1 MGKVKVAI
9 IGGAG
14 RIGTYLVRRLASEN
28 TYVPVPIIRDKMAE
42 RFLGDDRKLARIGSI
57 IDSDS
62 ASRLIG
68 DCEVV
73 INLAFSGSTPSA
85 IHNNIELIKAI
96 TTLRT
101 VNVIVN
107 VSTISVY
114 GEPFTTHHMNFE
126 KPEPNSQ
133 YGESKLT
140 MEKIVSGALNKTSS
154 RYFLIR
160 LGAVYGP
167 SQTVSMMVYGNV
179 MSPSFKLPFDGDMSS
194 NAVSVDRFVEGV
206 VSILNDPPQNGVYNC
221 VEEPQKTWR
230 EIYDLHTCAW
240 KLPRVGSM
248 SYESSY
254 LLRKKVRIASGF
266 ESLPIQRKLKHAA
279 RYLIHNP
286 FINNQVSKEIYL
298 KYRRHIPININK
310 RIASSFGKTSSG
322 VINERIAESTLD
334 TPEIPSLLFS
344 DPVPGR
350 NLLYDSSLSALNKD
364 ISADLW
370 EWFRDQTEFR
380 WDTSSLKT

>member
-140 MEKIVSGALNKTSS
+140 MEKIVSGALKKTSS

>member
-1 MGKVKVAI
+1 MDKVKVAI

-14 RIGTYLVRRLASEN
+14 RIGTYLVRRLSSEN

-73 INLAFSGSTPSA
+73 INLAFSGSNPNA
-85 IHNNIELIKAI
+85 IDNNIELVKAI

-126 KPEPNSQ
+126 KPKPNSQ

-140 MEKIVSGALNKTSS
+140 MERIVSDALNNTSS

-167 SQTVSMMVYGNV
+167 SQTVSTMVFGNV
-179 MSPSFKLPFDGDMSS
+179 MSPSFKLPFAGDMPS
-194 NAVSVDRFVEGV
+194 NAVSVESFVEGV
-206 VSILNDPPQNGVYNC
+206 ISILNDPPPNGVYNC

-230 EIYDLHTCAW
+230 EIYDLHTSAW

-254 LLRKKVRIASGF
+254 LLRKEIRIASGF
-266 ESLPIQRKLKHAA
+266 ESLPMQLKLKHSV
-279 RYLIHNP
+279 RYMTHNP
-286 FINNQVSKEIYL
+286 FINNQVSKGIYL
-298 KYRRHIPININK
+298 KYRSHIPINIDK
-310 RIASSFGKTSSG
+310 RIARSFGKNSSD

-350 NLLYDSSLSALNKD
+350 NLPFDSSPCVLNKK

>member
-1 MGKVKVAI
+1 
-9 IGGAG
+9 
-14 RIGTYLVRRLASEN
+14 
-28 TYVPVPIIRDKMAE
+28 
-42 RFLGDDRKLARIGSI
+42 
-57 IDSDS
+57 
-62 ASRLIG
+62 
-68 DCEVV
+68 
-73 INLAFSGSTPSA
+73 
-85 IHNNIELIKAI
+85 
-96 TTLRT
+96 
-101 VNVIVN
+101 
-107 VSTISVY
+107 
-114 GEPFTTHHMNFE
+114 
-126 KPEPNSQ
+126 
-133 YGESKLT
+133 
-140 MEKIVSGALNKTSS
+140 
-154 RYFLIR
+154 
-160 LGAVYGP
+160 
-167 SQTVSMMVYGNV
+167 
-179 MSPSFKLPFDGDMSS
+179 
-194 NAVSVDRFVEGV
+194 
-206 VSILNDPPQNGVYNC
+206 
-221 VEEPQKTWR
+221 
-230 EIYDLHTCAW
+230 
-240 KLPRVGSM
+240 
-248 SYESSY
+248 ESSY

-310 RIASSFGKTSSG
+310 RIASSFGKTSSA

>member
-1 MGKVKVAI
+1 MDKVKVAI

-14 RIGTYLVRRLASEN
+14 RIGTRLVRRLASGK
-28 TYVPVPIIRDKMAE
+28 TYVPVPVIRDKMAQ
-42 RFLGDDRKLARIGSI
+42 RFLGHDRKLARIGSI

-62 ASRLIG
+62 AIRLIG

-73 INLAFSGSTPSA
+73 INLAFSGTTPSA
-85 IHNNIELIKAI
+85 IDNNMELVKVIA
-96 TTLRT
+96 TLKT

-126 KPEPNSQ
+126 KPKPNSL
-133 YGESKLT
+133 YGESKLA
-140 MEKIVSGALNKTSS
+140 MERIVSNALNKTSS

-167 SQTVSMMVYGNV
+167 SQTVSRMVFGNV
-179 MSPSFKLPFDGDMSS
+179 MSPSFKLPFAGDMPS
-194 NAVSVDRFVEGV
+194 NAVSVESFVE
-206 VSILNDPPQNGVYNC
+206 SIVCLLDNPPTNGVYNC
-221 VEEPQKTWR
+221 VEDPQKTWR
-230 EIYDLHTCAW
+230 EIYDLHTSAW

-254 LLRKKVRIASGF
+254 SLRKEIRIASGF
-266 ESLPIQRKLKHAA
+266 ESAPMQFKLKHAV
-279 RYLIHNP
+279 RYITHNS
-286 FINNQVSKEIYL
+286 FINNPVSKKIYL
-298 KYRRHIPININK
+298 KYRRHIPIHVDK
-310 RIASSFGKTSSG
+310 KIARSFGKNSAD
-322 VINERIAESTLD
+322 VINERIAESTLGN
-334 TPEIPSLLFS
+334 PEMPSLLFS

-350 NLLYDSSLSALNKD
+350 NLPFDSSSCDPNKNM
-364 ISADLW
+364 SHDLW

-380 WDTSSLKT
+380 WDTSSLEM